1 MNFVDYYNSPIGRII
16 LMSDGD
22 YLTNLFFERSKANT
36 NFDFSLYCKKE
47 LPVFVTTKKWLDQ
60 YFYSG
65 KKPEI
70 TVPYKF
76 KNCSKFMND
85 VLDCINNIGYGETIT
100 YGEIAQILAK
110 KYNINKMSAQAVGQ
124 ALTNNPICLIIPCH
138 RVVGK
143 HSIGGYNSGLDN
155 KIYLLSMEKKQK

>member
-1 MNFVDYYNSPIGRII
+1 
-16 LMSDGD
+16 
-22 YLTNLFFERSKANT
+22 
-36 NFDFSLYCKKE
+36 
-47 LPVFVTTKKWLDQ
+47 
-60 YFYSG
+60 
-65 KKPEI
+65 
-70 TVPYKF
+70 
-76 KNCSKFMND
+76 MND